1 MSPGGT
7 GPAPSLPSTRLG
19 SLSWVPPD
27 SMSHGDPGV
36 SGGGGVE
43 RQKMDGNLKH
53 CLSDEAA
60 HCNSLG
66 SFKNYCYLGRTL
78 ENLI

>member
-1 MSPGGT
+1 MSN
-7 GPAPSLPSTRLG
+7 
-19 SLSWVPPD
+19 
-27 SMSHGDPGV
+27 GDPGGSV
-36 SGGGGVE
+36 GGGVE
-43 RQKMDGNLKH
+43 RQRMDGNLKH